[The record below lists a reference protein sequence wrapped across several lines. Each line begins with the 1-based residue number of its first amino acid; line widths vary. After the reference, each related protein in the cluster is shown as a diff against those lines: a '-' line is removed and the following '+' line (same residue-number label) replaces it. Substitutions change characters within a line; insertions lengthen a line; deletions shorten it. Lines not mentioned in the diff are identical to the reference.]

1 MIKLQRNDLDNTVY
15 TTWILKINRDSRKIN
30 NKEGIP
36 KVYYS
41 YFTSFPQEL
50 YEFLDIKEDVIYLVK
65 EFSSDYEI
73 VITDTAPTLPVIS
86 IKTKLVVRRKNYNKT
101 NRIPTTSFTLS
112 KKIFNN
118 IEDYNEVKFTLH
130 PNSKD
135 KYGNKMGVISIQ
147 LIK

>member
-1 MIKLQRNDLDNTVY
+1 MIKLQRNDLDSTVY
-15 TTWILKINRDSRKIN
+15 TTWILKINKDSRKIK
-30 NKEGIP
+30 NKKGQE

-50 YEFLDIKEDVIYLVK
+50 YEFLDIKDDYIYLIK
-65 EFSSDYEI
+65 EFSNDYEI
-73 VITDTAPTLPVIS
+73 ILTDTEPKLPVIS
-86 IKTKLVVRRKNYNKT
+86 IKSKLVTRRKNYNKT

-118 IEDYNEVKFTLH
+118 IEDYNEVKFTLD

-135 KYGNKMGVISIQ
+135 KYGNKIGVISIQ